1 MDIIQKL
8 TEELQ
13 VKKWQVEAAVKLI
26 DEGNTIPFISRY
38 RKEATG
44 ALNDEQLRDLG
55 ERLTYLR
62 NLEDKKAQVISSIE
76 EQGKLTEELKA
87 AIEAAQTQVAVDD
100 LYRPYRPKRRTR
112 ATMAKEKGLET
123 RVYDD
128 MKMLADSF
136 SLEPGLRVAL
146 GNPILPA
153 EEKLKLLTAAGGI
166 EVSDLYERFM
176 HLVLEHKRESLLL
189 FMAHIYI
196 HLYRKD
202 KRITRVQFSTAVPV
216 SEEVKVH
223 LQNKLK
229 EETGS
234 TIEFSGIVQPE
245 LIGGFRLRI
254 GNYRIDASYAT
265 QLRDIR
271 SRLLENR

>member
-1 MDIIQKL
+1 MAQQKRN
-8 TEELQ
+8 
-13 VKKWQVEAAVKLI
+13 EAAKKSGAGHVFAVIGKVIGTVFLTAFLAFLIFACLFAVYVK
-26 DEGNTIPFISRY
+26 
-38 RKEATG
+38 
-44 ALNDEQLRDLG
+44 NDLSQQAEW
-55 ERLTYLR
+55 
-62 NLEDKKAQVISSIE
+62 A
-76 EQGKLTEELKA
+76 
-87 AIEAAQTQVAVDD
+87 
-100 LYRPYRPKRRTR
+100 
-112 ATMAKEKGLET
+112 
-123 RVYDD
+123 
-128 MKMLADSF
+128 ADSF

-223 LQNKLK
+223 LQDKLK

>member
-1 MDIIQKL
+1 MDI
-8 TEELQ
+8 
-13 VKKWQVEAAVKLI
+13 
-26 DEGNTIPFISRY
+26 GTISSRY
-38 RKEATG
+38 AK
-44 ALNDEQLRDLG
+44 ALFSL
-55 ERLTYLR
+55 
-62 NLEDKKAQVISSIE
+62 
-76 EQGKLTEELKA
+76 
-87 AIEAAQTQVAVDD
+87 
-100 LYRPYRPKRRTR
+100 
-112 ATMAKEKGLET
+112 AKEKGQEK

-136 SLEPGLRVAL
+136 SLEPELRVAL
-146 GNPILPA
+146 GNPIIPA
-153 EEKLKLLTAAGGI
+153 EEKRKLLTAAGGI
-166 EVSDLYERFM
+166 EVSDLYERFIR
-176 HLVLEHKRESLLL
+176 LVLGHKRENLLL

-196 HLYRKD
+196 HLYRID

-216 SEEVKVH
+216 GEEVKEH
-223 LQNKLK
+223 LRNKLK

-234 TIEFSGIVQPE
+234 TEFSGIVQPE